1 MRCFADLNYCGA
13 ILKAMRDLTKTII
26 DQLKK
31 CLGYLNEPYRK
42 DDSSTVDRQ
51 SASCNIRHSPNG
63 VFGSEFVRNRVSL
76 CCVLGVKE
84 RDGEPPTDYRL
95 LRAIQ
100 VNQSIHSAA
109 LTHFISIGFRARL
122 AWCLVLLLCATG
134 AASDRRALVAAA
146 RVEAFEPHPCRPL
159 PVAAQV
165 PDPLP
170 GPVGMV

>member
-1 MRCFADLNYCGA
+1 MRCFADLDYRGA

-42 DDSSTVDRQ
+42 DDSSTADRR
-51 SASCNIRHSPNG
+51 SASCHIRHSPNG
-63 VFGSEFVRNRVSL
+63 VFGSEFVRNGVSL
-76 CCVLGVKE
+76 CCVLGAKE

-109 LTHFISIGFRARL
+109 LASANPFHFHRL
-122 AWCLVLLLCATG
+122 SRSAGLVFGAFVVCHRCSERSTCACRCCSRG
-134 AASDRRALVAAA
+134 SLRAAS
-146 RVEAFEPHPCRPL
+146 L
-159 PVAAQV
+159 PTASSRCSSA
-165 PDPLP
+165 
-170 GPVGMV
+170 